1 MKQSLIIFLTHNFL
15 PNFIRQL
22 KIIDKKYDDRDI
34 IILYDNDNEKK
45 LTAEELTKVYFKNIQ
60 IIQINKTK
68 SSYDDKGHI
77 LYLSYF
83 KKFPSKLLEYKYYW
97 IIEND
102 VHFHCGIDFFINKHE
117 IYNYDVLIT
126 ENGVRDVNWCHTN
139 SLSGF
144 SHNYN
149 IGVLAVI
156 IRFSCEFLKNLIK
169 NIDKNYYGYIEAI
182 IPHICKK
189 YNFSI
194 NTFLPELIG
203 IMNIYGG
210 PLIGKI
216 KDDILNDT
224 NNFIEGKIY
233 HPIKI

>member
-1 MKQSLIIFLTHNFL
+1 MRLLYMKQSLIIYLTHNFL
-15 PNFIRQL
+15 PNFINQL
-22 KIIDKKYDDRDI
+22 KTVDLNYNDKDI
-34 IILYDNDNEKK
+34 IILHDDSKQITISK
-45 LTAEELTKVYFKNIQ
+45 DYFKNIK
-60 IIQINKTK
+60 IVEIQKTNT
-68 SSYDDKGHI
+68 SYDKKGHT

-83 KKFPSKLLEYKYYW
+83 RKFPKKLLEYNYYW

-102 VHFHCGIDFFINKHE
+102 VHFQCGIDFFINKHKA
-117 IYNYDVLIT
+117 YDYDVLVA
-126 ENGVRDVNWCHTN
+126 ENGLRDKNWYHAN

-144 SHNYN
+144 SNNYN

-156 IRFSCEFLKNLIK
+156 IRFSSRFLKNLIYH
-169 NIDKNYYGYIEAI
+169 IDKTYFGYIESI

-203 IMNIYGG
+203 VVNVYGG
-210 PLIGKI
+210 PIIAEI
-216 KDDILNDT
+216 KKDIINDT
-224 NNFIEGKIY
+224 HFLIENKIY